1 MNEEV
6 KALELAWQRLLYQIK
21 PLFERKPNLQ
31 SMLFL
36 IGVQELG
43 QLHQEFTKEEKED
56 LMHIAICTLME
67 QEGYYEF
74 SGRDE
79 DGWPHF
85 DRTHKSLPQDKKK
98 QERLLKKQIIQYF
111 ENSNTEEE

>member
-1 MNEEV
+1 MDEV
-6 KALELAWQRLLYQIK
+6 AKQLELAWQRLMYQVK

-43 QLHQEFTKEEKED
+43 QIHREFTKEEKED
-56 LMHIAICTLME
+56 LMHVAVCTLME
-67 QEGYYEF
+67 QDNFYVF

-85 DRTHKSLPQDKKK
+85 ERTHKALPETRKE
-98 QERLLKKQIIQYF
+98 QERLLKKQILHYF
-111 ENSNTEEE
+111 EEHE

>member
-1 MNEEV
+1 MNEEA

-21 PLFERKPNLQ
+21 PLFGRKPNLQ

-43 QLHQEFTKEEKED
+43 QLHREFTKEEKQD
-56 LMHIAICTLME
+56 LMHIAVCTLME
-67 QEGYYEF
+67 HEYYYEF
-74 SGRDE
+74 AGRDE

-85 DRTHKSLPQDKKK
+85 ERTHKPLPEDRKK
-98 QERLLKKQIIQYF
+98 QERLLKKQIINYF
-111 ENSNTEEE
+111 NNHTDQEE